1 MHDCSI
7 TSSSHVGLKYEEEF
21 IAEVT
26 RSLRPMLDSCND
38 ELWFF
43 KLQYIW
49 KMIQA
54 QKGIKRDN
62 KWVRETLNF
71 RGNTQLGWNERIVL
85 AVPSFKLCYLIL
97 MFKEQMAK
105 IWRCFSKRK

>member
-1 MHDCSI
+1 MSLQTFILERIIVNIRLSQNVGRVKCLNYQGYNYRLHDCSI

-43 KLQYIW
+43 
-49 KMIQA
+49 
-54 QKGIKRDN
+54 
-62 KWVRETLNF
+62 
-71 RGNTQLGWNERIVL
+71 
-85 AVPSFKLCYLIL
+85 
-97 MFKEQMAK
+97 
-105 IWRCFSKRK
+105 